1 MGWNQSEFDELL
13 RKKYENLGAQA
24 AAETTR
30 ANAMAQDVAQRQAL
44 QQQGDDAAQ
53 RRAQL
58 AADTSLQTTGMNNQS
73 SRDIAGIQGQNQLAV
88 TGLQNQGAMDR
99 TVYGADT
106 QKGIAG
112 MEDRT
117 KREQLAQQGAQFD
130 RSFGLDTAKA
140 LDTSQRGW
148 ADLGRPTYGE
158 REYNTATKQ
167 YESVVKT
174 PGAFPT
180 APNPLESIQ
189 SAQSDRAAAAGMG
202 PGASTAGGDPQP
214 ATSSTSPASSSSL
227 AGMSDSQLSNLQG
240 QARRDQASSLPA
252 SPSPVASSDPSNPRN
267 GLFGDQGRISTTAPA
282 PSPTMSPPANPRAAV
297 TSGPSTFDR
306 VTSALTPPSDSAGMA
321 AARDI
326 GSGLSAL
333 GRATG
338 LSTANWGQG
347 FKSLLG
353 GETPEQIR
361 ARRQAA
367 AGQ

>member
-58 AADTSLQTTGMNNQS
+58 AADTSLQTTGMNNQNQWATANLQNIGANYRTGLTTDTQ
-73 SRDIAGIQGQNQLAV
+73 RDIAGQ
-88 TGLQNQGAMDR
+88 
-99 TVYGADT
+99 
-106 QKGIAG
+106 
-112 MEDRT
+112 EDATR
-117 KREQLAQQGAQFD
+117 RMQIGQQGSQFD

-180 APNPLESIQ
+180 APNPLDSIQ

-202 PGASTAGGDPQP
+202 PGVIGDGTPANPFRYQQPSASTAGGDTRP
-214 ATSSTSPASSSSL
+214 AASSTSPARSLSL
-227 AGMSDSQLSNLQG
+227 AGISDSQLSNMQG
-240 QARRDQASSLPA
+240 QARREQASTLPA
-252 SPSPVASSDPSNPRN
+252 SPSPVASSDLSNPRN
-267 GLFGDQGRISTTAPA
+267 GLFGNQSSSAAAVPAPA
-282 PSPTMSPPANPRAAV
+282 PTAA
-297 TSGPSTFDR
+297 PSTLSR
-306 VTSALTPPSDSAGMA
+306 VTAALTPEQNSPGMSAV
-321 AARDI
+321 RDI